1 MVRHLESTRW
11 TIDYAIRA
19 EVMELMCEELK
30 GCKRF
35 LELGA
40 GYSSVCLR
48 EICADVTSFD
58 HDIEYAECVER
69 YMWISDL
76 SNPHSC
82 LEPLHPNPHV
92 GLLVDMKMGMRIWGN
107 THHLGRYDGILV
119 DHGPEMTDRLHDI
132 HTIVK
137 CLAPG
142 GVIILDDYKG
152 GYKRGVIRRMPGFH
166 IQTHRSG
173 SRHWGVAIRTGGEE

>member
-1 MVRHLESTRW
+1 MNYVAERERFTRHLEATRW

-19 EVMELMCEELK
+19 DVMELMCEELK
-30 GCKRF
+30 GCKRI

-48 EICADVTSFD
+48 RICADVTSFD

-69 YMWISDL
+69 YMWHRNL
-76 SNPHSC
+76 T
-82 LEPLHPNPHV
+82 NPHV
-92 GLLVDMKMGMRIWGN
+92 GLLVDMKMGMRVWGN

-119 DHGPEMTDRLHDI
+119 DHGPQMTDRLHDM
-132 HTIVK
+132 HTIIK

-152 GYKRGVIRRMPGFH
+152 GYKRGIIRRMPGFH
-166 IQTHRSG
+166 IQTHRIG
-173 SRHWGVAIRTGGEE
+173 SRHWGVATRA